1 MKVDIQELSYTLP
14 VAHVQIIMD
23 ALSEMPWRLA
33 EPVIREM
40 RTQADKQVLEAQS
53 RAEATE

>member
-1 MKVDIQELSYTLP
+1 MKVDIQELSYTLS
-14 VAHVQIIMD
+14 VAHAQIIMD
-23 ALSEMPWRLA
+23 ALAEMPWRLA

-40 RTQADKQVLEAQS
+40 RAQADKQVLDAQS